1 MIESTVCEFVCQ
13 PKLDRVFF
21 GYDIK
26 EQVYHVMIAAK
37 VFLMSCTS
45 GDRRPPVHTSSKLQN
60 WRPFDTLPSQI
71 DLGQGHCELTF
82 VFM

>member
-13 PKLDRVFF
+13 PKLDRMFF

-45 GDRRPPVHTSSKLQN
+45 GDRHPNFKIDVHL
-60 WRPFDTLPSQI
+60 TLFR
-71 DLGQGHCELTF
+71 LK
-82 VFM
+82 